1 MAGLTAMSALGQKQ
15 TSEHDWTMSALPPK
29 ADMVQQDGDVRF
41 VPKAD
46 ISREIALAFS
56 VGAGTV
62 LGANETQVANDFIAR
77 PWSDG
82 WLTPSITGTSAK
94 SNGLT
99 SGERYSNRRS
109 RCRSDTPLP
118 FLRFH
123 WCASQAPE
131 TTSALA
137 LKADVKP

>member
-1 MAGLTAMSALGQKQ
+1 MSALGQKQ

-56 VGAGTV
+56 VGAGPV

-77 PWSDG
+77 PWSDAVNHRHVG
-82 WLTPSITGTSAK
+82 KIKRAHQRRAVFKPSVNFTRKRTV
-94 SNGLT
+94 
-99 SGERYSNRRS
+99 
-109 RCRSDTPLP
+109 P
-118 FLRFH
+118 
-123 WCASQAPE
+123 Q
-131 TTSALA
+131 
-137 LKADVKP
+137 

>member
-1 MAGLTAMSALGQKQ
+1 MSALGQKQ

-109 RCRSDTPLP
+109 ISLGNARCRSDTPLP

-123 WCASQAPE
+123 SCASQAPE